1 MATELIEVL
10 NIAALSV
17 TISNTAV
24 STSLFSFTVPGGI
37 LGTNNRLRLQMV
49 GFADFASSTPTFI
62 AQAQYGN
69 SPAGQVTLQT
79 LTAGVAGVAVSIE
92 GYLSANNAA
101 TSQYAH
107 LEATTGL
114 TIANDN
120 CILAGYDTST
130 ENSNGALD
138 YSVYGKW
145 SAASASNNFTMQ
157 HATLELI
164 SFAQDPATPSLG
176 EALGLIFSIS
186 KINDLHYTIRR
197 YLSFFAPLEYD
208 LEFVGIPGTYS
219 VFSRAGFSS
228 TAVWR
233 DGGTHAVGIDEPR
246 FEYNGSTLLGFAIN
260 TTTETLRYA
269 PANNLSDTTNYTL
282 AWLQDNAYKS
292 TKRGDATPFN
302 SSGVYTGPSGVHI
315 RQLTQIKKILTTA
328 EDNHLELTLTS

>member
-1 MATELIEVL
+1 MATELVEVL

-49 GFADFASSTPTFI
+49 GFADFASSSPDFTV
-62 AQAQYGN
+62 QAQYGN

-79 LTAGVAGVAVSIE
+79 LSAGIAGVAVSIE

-114 TIANDN
+114 TISNDGS
-120 CILAGYDTST
+120 ILAGYDTST

-164 SFAQDPATPSLG
+164 SFAEDPVAPSLG
-176 EALGLIFSIS
+176 EALGLIFTIAKMNS
-186 KINDLHYTIRR
+186 LHYTIRR
-197 YLSFFAPLEYD
+197 YLSFYAPLEYD
-208 LEFVGIPGTYS
+208 LEYVGIPGTYS
-219 VFSRAGFSS
+219 TFSRAGLSS

-233 DGGTHAVGIDEPR
+233 DGASHNVDIDAPR
-246 FEYNGSTLLGFAIN
+246 WEYSGSNVLGLAIN
-260 TTTETLRYA
+260 TGTETLRYS
-269 PANNLSDTTNYTL
+269 PANNLHDTTSYTL
-282 AWLQDNAYKS
+282 CWLEDNVYKS
-292 TKRGDATPFN
+292 TKRGNATPFN
-302 SSGVYTGPSGVHI
+302 SSGIYVGNNGVHI
-315 RQLTQIKKILTTA
+315 RQLVQFKKILTTA
-328 EDNHLELTLTS
+328 EDNHVELSLTT